1 MLLQLGRSADL
12 KGSERSAVVVDLLS
26 FDSEK
31 ELAADEVG
39 KVSLLVRV
47 DAIVVVHREDGLMQ
61 KNASVEEL
69 RKPTGARPESSDPRM
84 KTALA
89 MGATA
94 MLYFFFRETK
104 IAALQ
109 KRSRPTVVTSQ
120 KDSRRG
126 GDLLSFDSEKELV
139 APSLQS
145 TERRWAVALTGA
157 LGREN
162 KGCRRDDADERV

>member
-69 RKPTGARPESSDPRM
+69 RKPTGSN
-84 KTALA
+84 
-89 MGATA
+89 GG
-94 MLYFFFRETK
+94 RE
-104 IAALQ
+104 
-109 KRSRPTVVTSQ
+109 
-120 KDSRRG
+120 SRRTR
-126 GDLLSFDSEKELV
+126 
-139 APSLQS
+139 SL
-145 TERRWAVALTGA
+145 
-157 LGREN
+157 
-162 KGCRRDDADERV
+162 